1 MNLTSA
7 PQIKSLLAEYGL
19 RPKKRLGQNFLIDR
33 NVLNRLIESA
43 EAAHGT
49 NILEIGPGLGVVTLE
64 LANMG
69 ANVICIEADRD
80 FQPILQKVLS
90 DYPDIRIVIEDV
102 LRVDL
107 LELLHDNKWVVVGN
121 LPYYIT
127 SPIIAK
133 LIESKHLFSS
143 ILLMVQ
149 REVAMRLQ
157 AVHGSSDYG
166 ALSIFV
172 QYHCEIESVMKVSRN
187 VFYPIPDVDSE
198 LIKLN
203 VRNSPA
209 VDVRD
214 EGLFFRIVKAAFG
227 KRRKTLFNALG
238 SSGDL
243 KWDKEQA
250 RVVLKAAGI
259 DGNRRG
265 ETLSLEDFAN
275 LANASESI
283 ND

>member
-33 NVLNRLIESA
+33 NVLNRLIEST
-43 EAAHGT
+43 EAGPKT

-64 LANMG
+64 LASRG
-69 ANVICIEADRD
+69 ANVICIEADKD

-90 DYPDIRIVIEDV
+90 DFPDVNIVIEDV
-102 LRVDL
+102 LKVDL
-107 LELLHDNKWVVVGN
+107 PELLQENKWVVVGN

-149 REVAMRLQ
+149 REVAQRLQ
-157 AVHGSSDYG
+157 AAPGSSDYG
-166 ALSIFV
+166 ALSVFV
-172 QYHCEIESVMKVSRN
+172 QYHCEIEDVMKVSRN

-198 LIKLN
+198 LIKLII
-203 VRNSPA
+203 RKSPA

-214 EGLFFRIVKAAFG
+214 KDLFFNIVRASFG

-250 RVVLKAAGI
+250 RIVLEAAGI

-265 ETLSLEDFAN
+265 ETLSLEEFAN